1 MKRLGCAI
9 AVLSACPVGAEAAT
23 WTLNITGPIDIG
35 SVVAA
40 PSGATTFR
48 VDSATGAVTVI
59 SGAGRRL
66 SAGPAR
72 VRVDISCRPGR
83 GVDNSCATTSI
94 PIRIGVIGLTTGRA
108 RAFSAFNVTMETAV
122 LAAPVTGSNPLT
134 FTLAP
139 LGANVVRTFYVGA
152 ELPVAG
158 DESSLPTGL
167 GENAFYVYALDGSG
181 ATSAGDTDKGK
192 ATVLRALSIT
202 SGTALNFGRIQLPGA
217 GSSTIT
223 LDAGTGARTVSG
235 AAIAYATP
243 APTRGAFTVAGEGGQ
258 QVSISVPA
266 AITLNGPAASLSV
279 NLTSSTPASATL
291 PGALGAAGSLPISIG
306 GSFTLTPATPPGA
319 YSGTVTVSADYN

>member
-1 MKRLGCAI
+1 MRRLGCV
-9 AVLSACPVGAEAAT
+9 AVALSAFPAVAGAAT
-23 WTLNITGPIDIG
+23 WTLNVTGPIDVG

-40 PSGATTFR
+40 PNGNTTFR
-48 VDSATGAVTVI
+48 VDSSTGAVTVV

-66 SAGPAR
+66 SPGPAR

-83 GVDNSCATTSI
+83 GVDNSCTTTSI

-108 RAFSAFNVTMETAV
+108 RALAAFNVTMESAV
-122 LAAPVTGSNPLT
+122 LATPVTGSNPLT

-158 DESSLPTGL
+158 DESGLPTGL

-192 ATVLRALSIT
+192 ATVLRALSIN
-202 SGTALNFGRIQLPGA
+202 SGMSLNFGRIQLPA
-217 GSSTIT
+217 SGSSTIS
-223 LDAGTGARTVSG
+223 LDASSGSRAVTGTAV
-235 AAIAYATP
+235 AYATP
-243 APTRGAFTVAGEGGQ
+243 APTRATFTVAGEGGQ
-258 QVSISVPA
+258 QISISVPSSV
-266 AITLNGPAASLSV
+266 TLNGPAGSITV
-279 NLTSSTPASATL
+279 TLTSSTPPATTL
-291 PGALGAAGSLPISIG
+291 PGALGTSGSLPISIG
-306 GSFTLTPATPPGA
+306 GSFTLTATTPPGA